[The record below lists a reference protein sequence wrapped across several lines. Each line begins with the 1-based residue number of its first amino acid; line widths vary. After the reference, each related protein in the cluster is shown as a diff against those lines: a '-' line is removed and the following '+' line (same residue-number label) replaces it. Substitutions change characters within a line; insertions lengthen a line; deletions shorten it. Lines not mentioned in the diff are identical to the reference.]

1 MLPPDVSKR
10 HCVFSSSSWLLH
22 GIRLGARGS
31 CFWFE
36 ASRMKVGDWI
46 LKTELAWMYIFLIVV
61 QNLLFT
67 FFLLFFLF

>member
-1 MLPPDVSKR
+1 
-10 HCVFSSSSWLLH
+10 
-22 GIRLGARGS
+22 
-31 CFWFE
+31 
-36 ASRMKVGDWI
+36 MKVGDWI